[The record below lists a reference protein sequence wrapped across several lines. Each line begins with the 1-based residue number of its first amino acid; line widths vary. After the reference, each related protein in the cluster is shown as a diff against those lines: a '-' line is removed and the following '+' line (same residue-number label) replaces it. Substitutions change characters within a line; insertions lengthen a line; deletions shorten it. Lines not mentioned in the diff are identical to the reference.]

1 MFQEIG
7 REFEKLIIGGSCK
20 APPPPSVQSLQADRL
35 ENDESPAE
43 LVIDD
48 TIENGFDE
56 NCDNIEIGESNGDT
70 IEIFVNNNEVVAGA
84 GEEVA
89 AAVVET
95 DDIPPD
101 IQVEVFT
108 SQQQEQEQEEEEE
121 EEDGC
126 TTDGAMFSIVRSEGS
141 SSPAPPQLTNQTA
154 VTSNPD
160 QSEASVAAAAPV
172 LTNHSTAGEEA
183 RARREKTRW
192 RQTKLRLQLE
202 DDCVNVIENLPSL
215 PDPQP
220 EKRENR

>member
-20 APPPPSVQSLQADRL
+20 APPPPPPSVQSLQAERL
-35 ENDESPAE
+35 EHDESPAE

-70 IEIFVNNNEVVAGA
+70 IEIFVNNNEVVAG
-84 GEEVA
+84 EE
-89 AAVVET
+89 VET
-95 DDIPPD
+95 DNIPPD
-101 IQVEVFT
+101 IQAEVFT
-108 SQQQEQEQEEEEE
+108 SQEQEGEGE
-121 EEDGC
+121 GY
-126 TTDGAMFSIVRSEGS
+126 TTDGAMFSIVRSEES

-160 QSEASVAAAAPV
+160 QSEASVAAVAPV
-172 LTNHSTAGEEA
+172 LTNHSAAGEEA

-192 RQTKLRLQLE
+192 RQTKLKLQLE
-202 DDCVNVIENLPSL
+202 DDCVNVIQNLPSL

>member
-20 APPPPSVQSLQADRL
+20 APPPPPPSVQSLQAERL
-35 ENDESPAE
+35 EHDESPAE

-70 IEIFVNNNEVVAGA
+70 IEIFVNNNEVVAG
-84 GEEVA
+84 EE
-89 AAVVET
+89 VET
-95 DDIPPD
+95 DNIPPD

-108 SQQQEQEQEEEEE
+108 SQEQEQEQEEEEE
-121 EEDGC
+121 GY
-126 TTDGAMFSIVRSEGS
+126 TTDGAMFSIVRSEES

-160 QSEASVAAAAPV
+160 QSEASVAAVAPV
-172 LTNHSTAGEEA
+172 LTNHST
-183 RARREKTRW
+183 ARREKTRW
-192 RQTKLRLQLE
+192 RQTKLKLQLE

>member
-20 APPPPSVQSLQADRL
+20 APPPPPPSVQSLQAERM
-35 ENDESPAE
+35 EHDESPAE

-70 IEIFVNNNEVVAGA
+70 IEIFVNNNEVVAG
-84 GEEVA
+84 EE
-89 AAVVET
+89 VET
-95 DDIPPD
+95 DNIPPD
-101 IQVEVFT
+101 IQVEVLT
-108 SQQQEQEQEEEEE
+108 SQEQDLEGEEEGDEE
-121 EEDGC
+121 GY
-126 TTDGAMFSIVRSEGS
+126 TTDGAMFSIVRSEES

-160 QSEASVAAAAPV
+160 QSEASVAAVAPV
-172 LTNHSTAGEEA
+172 LTNHSTAG
-183 RARREKTRW
+183 ARREKTRW
-192 RQTKLRLQLE
+192 RQTKLKLQLE

>member
-20 APPPPSVQSLQADRL
+20 APPPPPPSVQSLQAERL
-35 ENDESPAE
+35 EHDESPAE

-70 IEIFVNNNEVVAGA
+70 IEIFVNNNEVVAG
-84 GEEVA
+84 EE
-89 AAVVET
+89 VET
-95 DDIPPD
+95 DNIPPD
-101 IQVEVFT
+101 IQAEVFT
-108 SQQQEQEQEEEEE
+108 SQEQEGEGEEE
-121 EEDGC
+121 GY
-126 TTDGAMFSIVRSEGS
+126 TTDGAMFSIVRSEES

-160 QSEASVAAAAPV
+160 QSEASVAAVAPV
-172 LTNHSTAGEEA
+172 LTNHSTAG
-183 RARREKTRW
+183 ARREKTRW
-192 RQTKLRLQLE
+192 RQTKLKLQLE

>member
-20 APPPPSVQSLQADRL
+20 APPPPPPSVQSLQAERL
-35 ENDESPAE
+35 EHDESPAE

-70 IEIFVNNNEVVAGA
+70 IEIFVNNNEVEA
-84 GEEVA
+84 GEEV
-89 AAVVET
+89 ET
-95 DDIPPD
+95 DNIPPD
-101 IQVEVFT
+101 IQVFT
-108 SQQQEQEQEEEEE
+108 SQEQEEEE
-121 EEDGC
+121 GY
-126 TTDGAMFSIVRSEGS
+126 TTDGAMFSIVRSEES

-160 QSEASVAAAAPV
+160 QSEASVAAVAPV

-192 RQTKLRLQLE
+192 RQTKLKLQLE

>member
-20 APPPPSVQSLQADRL
+20 APPPPPPSVQSLQADRL

-108 SQQQEQEQEEEEE
+108 SQEQEEEEEQEQEEEEMVGDDE
-121 EEDGC
+121 EP
-126 TTDGAMFSIVRSEGS
+126 VRVPGY
-141 SSPAPPQLTNQTA
+141 LTYF
-154 VTSNPD
+154 
-160 QSEASVAAAAPV
+160 
-172 LTNHSTAGEEA
+172 
-183 RARREKTRW
+183 
-192 RQTKLRLQLE
+192 
-202 DDCVNVIENLPSL
+202 
-215 PDPQP
+215 
-220 EKRENR
+220 

>member
-20 APPPPSVQSLQADRL
+20 APPPPSVQSLQAERM
-35 ENDESPAE
+35 EHDESPAE

-70 IEIFVNNNEVVAGA
+70 IEIFVNNNEVVAG
-84 GEEVA
+84 EE
-89 AAVVET
+89 VET
-95 DDIPPD
+95 DNIPPD

-108 SQQQEQEQEEEEE
+108 SQEQEQEQEGEQEGEEEE
-121 EEDGC
+121 GY
-126 TTDGAMFSIVRSEGS
+126 TTDGAMFSIVRSEES

-160 QSEASVAAAAPV
+160 QSEASVAAVAPV
-172 LTNHSTAGEEA
+172 LTNHSTAG
-183 RARREKTRW
+183 ARREKTRW
-192 RQTKLRLQLE
+192 RQTKLKLQLE